1 MDFAKFDRVIR
12 MPGVLDR
19 AISCMQLQSAEHH
32 HSNEPDLG
40 TSLEA
45 PALLQQLQQSAVEHH
60 QDSPRNQ
67 RHIHKPQSISPEE
80 DLMH

>member
-19 AISCMQLQSAEHH
+19 VISCIRLQNDEHH
-32 HSNEPDLG
+32 HSSEPDLG

-45 PALLQQLQQSAVEHH
+45 LAQLQQLQQSAVEYYPN
-60 QDSPRNQ
+60 SVSEL
-67 RHIHKPQSISPEE
+67 I
-80 DLMH
+80 L